1 MIQRGFDGCFGPHS
15 CRTSNKSR
23 EVPASAAPRALRP
36 VVCLRWGPRAALEE
50 CSADQHFHP
59 FASRVQQC
67 GGSWVKV
74 LRSESSR
81 IFPSPLP
88 RHDFG
93 KEATEKTPLL
103 SKGSSPFG
111 VIDCDKSSSN
121 KPSSANMGI
130 FYSLRERLKNRVLLV
145 DVLAALF
152 GMGAWLSINGMYTQL
167 PLLVFNAPE
176 GWGLPSYIV
185 VLIQAANIGGVI
197 YGVMQQ
203 FCKGKVSD
211 SLFISIL
218 MFIGCLSLLLMS
230 FFYGQTV
237 EIGGNL
243 HSVPLL
249 ALVFTCAL
257 VACTSSVLFI
267 PYMSRF
273 RETYLVSY
281 MIGEGLSAFVPSIT
295 SLLQGVGGNPVC
307 REVNSTDSIK
317 KYEQYVPPPLFSVST
332 FLVLIFCLQLLS
344 FISFILLKTL
354 PICKKQRNSQ
364 SSSSYKNNNENEGV
378 RSSMMPSSPEKGRSL
393 TSDGDNGRGS
403 AFMTESHDFESSPSP
418 VTAQTKMNNMTYT
431 VFLIMQA
438 CASALANGLF
448 PAIQSYSCLP
458 YGNVAY
464 HLAINL
470 GSMANPVACYIL
482 FFVTFTSL
490 SAISLIAFPTLVVAV
505 FIFVTA
511 TMSPEPPLVNTS
523 SGEALVVISWVLFT
537 GLVSYIKL
545 AIATRFRKNGGKG
558 LFWYGAMTQ
567 VGSAIG
573 AVTGFALLNYTG
585 VFKSYSPC

>member
-1 MIQRGFDGCFGPHS
+1 MER
-15 CRTSNKSR
+15 
-23 EVPASAAPRALRP
+23 
-36 VVCLRWGPRAALEE
+36 
-50 CSADQHFHP
+50 
-59 FASRVQQC
+59 
-67 GGSWVKV
+67 
-74 LRSESSR
+74 
-81 IFPSPLP
+81 
-88 RHDFG
+88 
-93 KEATEKTPLL
+93 KEPTEKTPLL
-103 SKGSSPFG
+103 VKGRPSFHLT
-111 VIDCDKSSSN
+111 DCDKSSSS
-121 KPSSANMGI
+121 KPMSTAKMG
-130 FYSLRERLKNRVLLV
+130 FFHSLRERLKNRVLLV

-167 PLLVFNAPE
+167 PLLVFKAPE

-203 FCKGKVSD
+203 FCKGKALD
-211 SLFISIL
+211 SIFISIL

-230 FFYGQTV
+230 FFYGETV
-237 EIGGNL
+237 EIGEHA
-243 HSVPLL
+243 HSVPFL

-281 MIGEGLSAFVPSIT
+281 MIGEGLSAFVPSVT

-307 REVNSTDSIK
+307 REVNSTDSVK
-317 KYEQYVPPPLFSVST
+317 KYEQYIPPPLFSVST
-332 FLVLIFCLQLLS
+332 FLILIFCLQLLS
-344 FISFILLKTL
+344 FVAFILLKTL
-354 PICKKQRNSQ
+354 PICKKQRNNQ
-364 SSSSYKNNNENEGV
+364 FSSYKNNNEIEGA
-378 RSSMMPSSPEKGRSL
+378 RSNMMQSSPEKGRSH
-393 TSDGDNGRGS
+393 TSDGDNGRGG
-403 AFMTESHDFESSPSP
+403 AFLTESHDSSPSP
-418 VTAQTKMNNMTYT
+418 LTSQVKKMNNRTYT

-482 FFVTFTSL
+482 FFVTYTSL
-490 SAISLIAFPTLVVAV
+490 SAISLMAFPAFVVA
-505 FIFVTA
+505 IYIYVTA
-511 TMSPEPPLVNTS
+511 TLSPDPPLVNTQ

-537 GLVSYIKL
+537 GLISYIKL

-558 LFWYGAMTQ
+558 LFWYGVMTQ
-567 VGSAIG
+567 VGSAVG
-573 AVTGFALLNYTG
+573 AVVGFVLLNYTEL
-585 VFKSYSPC
+585 FKSYSPPC